1 MDVLKKL
8 KSATLVEAIV
18 ATVLIVIVFV
28 VASLILNN
36 LVLNTYSKN
45 THAVEY
51 RLNELEYEMQ
61 NNQIVFPYEEHFK
74 DWEITI
80 SKETVDSKTTI
91 SIEAKNQN
99 NNKSILRQHGSI
111 QN

>member
-1 MDVLKKL
+1 MDVLKKV

-36 LVLNTYSKN
+36 LVQNTYSKN
-45 THAVEY
+45 THAVEN
-51 RLNELEYEMQ
+51 RLNELEYEIE
-61 NNQIVFPYEEHFK
+61 NDQIVFPYEEQFK
-74 DWEITI
+74 DWDILI
-80 SKETVDSKTTI
+80 SKETVGSKTTI
-91 SIEAKNQN
+91 SIEAKNQSN
-99 NNKSILRQHGSI
+99 TKSILRQHESL